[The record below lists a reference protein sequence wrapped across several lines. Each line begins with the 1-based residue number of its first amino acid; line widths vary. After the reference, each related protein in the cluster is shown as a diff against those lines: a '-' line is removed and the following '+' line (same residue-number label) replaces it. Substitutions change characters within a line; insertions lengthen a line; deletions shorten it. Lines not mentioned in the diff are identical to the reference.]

1 MSVSASRTTTNSP
14 YALPEG
20 PLHGHYSRNGQLYT
34 VHNGSPNLILNTP
47 SPAEAPAIDNY
58 TRDPCFRE
66 PWYLSLS
73 YAYLAFIPK
82 RYAWRGKLLEA
93 FDIPRHKLPIIE
105 LYDGR
110 FRLAPE
116 VPIIEQLVAK
126 DHKPLV
132 LPSRFKFMQTF
143 PSEAAARYAA
153 WKSREFF
160 LPLLATFRWHSVGT
174 KNASERFIASKL
186 PETFTITSVGNM
198 KISSGC
204 CRRFYTPITPSRS
217 IFLGG
222 NCQTNQ
228 RIDVTREFVE
238 FAPDPQE
245 LEYLA
250 SPDGQMIFSRWAI
263 YTAANVW
270 VRDPYMP
277 PVVAAIP
284 FPPDNEALSTPTVP
298 AIAPAPF
305 PPLPPHSAQKEN
317 ETVQDFFARRTA
329 RNQRKMEKENS
340 VDRQR
345 RTQRATHA
353 EKGGIPSKAR
363 VFFWE
368 EQDGHYIRQPGG
380 RGSYADLW
388 REYPRRQR
396 RFDSFSNEWDL
407 SPSRRRDGA
416 IEEVPG
422 EYDLGLDFKESEL
435 PKCNLAEA
443 SQKCVNLVYR
453 KFGLVPR
460 TEEPVYE
467 SSAQNL
473 LTTLE
478 KRFGFVMQASPDG
491 FVPRDLPQETLAP
504 QHLANVVGVTDI
516 GAQLASLKGLENT
529 LGIFFGQCIAGR
541 SVNDIDKALLDYH
554 QPEHFTRP
562 PLSFEFQRE
571 LLKSMRN
578 PLKHMHYYVLRKIGS
593 GIGSEVILIPQA
605 TDLLEVL
612 RQGWGPDIRDVATHF
627 LARGI
632 PFWLA
637 YISAQIMPETLSL
650 QQYEF
655 DEHDYKAYTTQRDFQ
670 LLHTPRGRV
679 ALQYGG
685 IIARLARS
693 EVLDNDFFRGF
704 SDDIYDL
711 GDCLW
716 DEKSPHAY
724 WHDILSDR
732 EIDLLCGVY
741 HLGTGTDLAGE
752 PEQIDDQTGIVSWWP
767 KPSAWARGSLEKMWW
782 TPQCETDFFQ
792 KRLGHFA
799 KGVYKLP
806 HQSRWRHNLKYRKE
820 VKECWEGYER
830 VAVSLVERLS
840 QRS

>member
-1 MSVSASRTTTNSP
+1 
-14 YALPEG
+14 
-20 PLHGHYSRNGQLYT
+20 
-34 VHNGSPNLILNTP
+34 
-47 SPAEAPAIDNY
+47 
-58 TRDPCFRE
+58 
-66 PWYLSLS
+66 
-73 YAYLAFIPK
+73 
-82 RYAWRGKLLEA
+82 
-93 FDIPRHKLPIIE
+93 
-105 LYDGR
+105 
-110 FRLAPE
+110 
-116 VPIIEQLVAK
+116 
-126 DHKPLV
+126 
-132 LPSRFKFMQTF
+132 
-143 PSEAAARYAA
+143 
-153 WKSREFF
+153 
-160 LPLLATFRWHSVGT
+160 
-174 KNASERFIASKL
+174 
-186 PETFTITSVGNM
+186 
-198 KISSGC
+198 
-204 CRRFYTPITPSRS
+204 
-217 IFLGG
+217 
-222 NCQTNQ
+222 
-228 RIDVTREFVE
+228 
-238 FAPDPQE
+238 
-245 LEYLA
+245 
-250 SPDGQMIFSRWAI
+250 
-263 YTAANVW
+263 
-270 VRDPYMP
+270 MP

-396 RFDSFSNEWDL
+396 RFDPFSNEWDL
-407 SPSRRRDGA
+407 CELFEGNDSIFGESPGKVSARDDDDNDDDDDDDLQEFAYLMPPATQLPRGMEQHPHDVEMA
-416 IEEVPG
+416 PIEE
-422 EYDLGLDFKESEL
+422 
-435 PKCNLAEA
+435 CNLAEA

-491 FVPRDLPQETLAP
+491 
-504 QHLANVVGVTDI
+504 
-516 GAQLASLKGLENT
+516 
-529 LGIFFGQCIAGR
+529 R

-562 PLSFEFQRE
+562 PSSFEFQRE

-593 GIGSEVILIPQA
+593 GIGSEVILIPRA

-627 LARGI
+627 LARDVSE
-632 PFWLA
+632 P
-637 YISAQIMPETLSL
+637 TLVHRTKGFKRDITSGL
-650 QQYEF
+650 GFRPNNYEF

-693 EVLDNDFFRGF
+693 EVLDDDFFRGF

-741 HLGTGTDLAGE
+741 HLGTG
-752 PEQIDDQTGIVSWWP
+752 
-767 KPSAWARGSLEKMWW
+767 M
-782 TPQCETDFFQ
+782 
-792 KRLGHFA
+792 
-799 KGVYKLP
+799 
-806 HQSRWRHNLKYRKE
+806 
-820 VKECWEGYER
+820 
-830 VAVSLVERLS
+830 
-840 QRS
+840 